1 MGIRSMAR
9 VLCISTN
16 TLLKRI
22 LFIAKG
28 MLFPPICSNQTYEV
42 DEMRT
47 F

>member
-1 MGIRSMAR
+1 MAR
-9 VLCISTN
+9 FLVISIT

-28 MLFPPICSNQTYEV
+28 VQSTPICSGQTYEV

-47 F
+47 FLRH